1 MHRSNNPSTTRVR
14 IEARRADHP
23 RTSATDDD
31 QLGKEEHH
39 TSKPLDLAGLLIE
52 GLRNLRSQ
60 AGGGPK
66 FMKPGTGR
74 VGAHFKS
81 S

>member
-23 RTSATDDD
+23 PTSATDDD
-31 QLGKEEHH
+31 QPKKEEHH

-52 GLRNLRSQ
+52 G
-60 AGGGPK
+60 
-66 FMKPGTGR
+66 MTE
-74 VGAHFKS
+74 
-81 S
+81 

>member
-31 QLGKEEHH
+31 HLGKEKHH

-52 GLRNLRSQ
+52 GFTIFERFTP
-60 AGGGPK
+60 GGA
-66 FMKPGTGR
+66 T
-74 VGAHFKS
+74 S
-81 S
+81 